1 MLWTQGSAWFSS
13 EQNQKGQ
20 IKVGQLADLA
30 VLSKDYFRVPEEEIK
45 GIESVLTVV
54 NGDIVY
60 AAGSFGPLAPPAIPV
75 LPEWSPVVK
84 VPGHYR
90 SAPPQAARVGMS
102 PIHHCSG
109 PCGVHSHQHDFARTS
124 AMPVSD
130 DNAFWGGAGLQL
142 LCILMKNTTMPP
154 RIDLGL
160 FFLRLTGSLLLL
172 YVHGLPKVLHF
183 SEELTRIEDPFGFG
197 PYASLI
203 PAIVAEV
210 ICPLLIIAGVYTR
223 LACLPIIAVLLV
235 AMLAVHPNW
244 SIAEGQFG
252 WLLLII
258 FTTLALTGPGQ
269 WRLQRKATERFA

>member
-1 MLWTQGSAWFSS
+1 MQMYDHSARLDRDTALMLWTQGSAWFSS

-102 PIHHCSG
+102 AVHHCSG

-124 AMPVSD
+124 EMPVSD
-130 DNAFWGGAGLQL
+130 DNAFWGRWAAAALHSDEKH
-142 LCILMKNTTMPP
+142 LCSAPGRP
-154 RIDLGL
+154 G
-160 FFLRLTGSLLLL
+160 
-172 YVHGLPKVLHF
+172 
-183 SEELTRIEDPFGFG
+183 
-197 PYASLI
+197 
-203 PAIVAEV
+203 
-210 ICPLLIIAGVYTR
+210 
-223 LACLPIIAVLLV
+223 AVLP
-235 AMLAVHPNW
+235 APDRQPAAAVRARP
-244 SIAEGQFG
+244 AEG
-252 WLLLII
+252 
-258 FTTLALTGPGQ
+258 AA
-269 WRLQRKATERFA
+269 LQRRADAH